1 MLKQSAPD
9 GALPDLESETIN
21 GIIST
26 MKIYPVR
33 PSSPVGKNPNRVS
46 NTAISG
52 AVVGACVSKNPVVG
66 AVIGGGIG
74 ALAGKHEPEIA
85 AIINIAALFIS
96 KR

>member
-1 MLKQSAPD
+1 M
-9 GALPDLESETIN
+9 TIY
-21 GIIST
+21 SVQT
-26 MKIYPVR
+26 SDPA
-33 PSSPVGKNPNRVS
+33 GKNTDRVS